1 MAFTAEMMNCS
12 WYVASAQIW
21 TRSFPGVQ
29 IPKWEPCM
37 QILECLCPDLDHT
50 TTRNTTTD
58 GSHALLR
65 PDATYGQPPIVFFEE
80 KAESG
85 ALKQAERELHQK
97 FAAIP
102 QYCRLKFVIGVAI
115 AGDKASFQA
124 IGLPSMNRVVQKF
137 KLSLALDTG
146 RAT

>member
-1 MAFTAEMMNCS
+1 MLKLKQRELC
-12 WYVASAQIW
+12 V
-21 TRSFPGVQ
+21 
-29 IPKWEPCM
+29 

-50 TTRNTTTD
+50 TTRNATTD
-58 GSHALLR
+58 GSHAFLR

-102 QYCRLKFVIGVAI
+102 QYCRLEFVIGVAI
-115 AGDKASFQA
+115 AGNKASFQA
-124 IGLPSMNRVVQKF
+124 IGSMSRTLKKV
-137 KLSLALDTG
+137 KLSLVDAMG
-146 RAT
+146 RAR

>member
-1 MAFTAEMMNCS
+1 
-12 WYVASAQIW
+12 
-21 TRSFPGVQ
+21 
-29 IPKWEPCM
+29 
-37 QILECLCPDLDHT
+37 LCPGLDHT

-85 ALKQAERELHQK
+85 ALKQAERELHLK

-102 QYCRLKFVIGVAI
+102 QYSRMEFVIGVAI
-115 AGDKASFQA
+115 AGNRASFQA
-124 IGLPSMNRVVQKF
+124 VALPLMSKVVK
-137 KLSLALDTG
+137 KIELSLADDMG
-146 RAT
+146 RAK